1 MPENLS
7 LVVKND
13 LAEIPRLA
21 KFVSAFCGRHG
32 LSQDAEFD
40 LTLALDEIL
49 VNVIRHG
56 YQDQGSHEIG
66 LSFAL
71 DAGELTVSVEDDAAP
86 FNPLEAPPPNL
97 NLPLEERRPGGLG
110 IHLVKNL
117 MDELHYQR
125 RGGRNVLTMKKNLWP
140 H

>member
-1 MPENLS
+1 MAETLS

-21 KFVSAFCGRHG
+21 EIISKFCSRHG
-32 LSQDAEFD
+32 LSPDVEFD
-40 LTLALDEIL
+40 LNLSLDEVV

-56 YQDQGSHEIG
+56 YRDHGPHEIG
-66 LSFAL
+66 VSFTL
-71 DAGELTVSVEDDAAP
+71 EGGLLTVSDEDDGTP

-97 NLPLEERRPGGLG
+97 NVPIEERQPGGLG

-117 MDELHYQR
+117 MDELQYQR
-125 RGGRNVLTMKKNLWP
+125 RCGRNVLTMKKNLWP

>member
-21 KFVSAFCGRHG
+21 EIIAEFCGRHG
-32 LSQDAEFD
+32 LSADVEFD
-40 LTLALDEIL
+40 LNLALDEII

-56 YQDQGSHEIG
+56 YQDQGPHEIG
-66 LSFAL
+66 VSFAL
-71 DAGELTVSVEDDAAP
+71 DGGELTVSVEDDGVP

-97 NLPLEERRPGGLG
+97 NVPFEERQPGGLG

-117 MDELHYQR
+117 MDELQYQR
-125 RGGRNVLTMKKNLWP
+125 RGDRNVLTMKKNLWP
-140 H
+140 R